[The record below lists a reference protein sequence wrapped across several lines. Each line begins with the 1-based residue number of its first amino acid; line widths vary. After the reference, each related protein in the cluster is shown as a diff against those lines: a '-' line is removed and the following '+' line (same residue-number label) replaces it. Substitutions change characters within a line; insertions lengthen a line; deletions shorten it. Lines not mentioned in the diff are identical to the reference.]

1 MNGSHHYLES
11 VVSGFVEKC
20 LGSPIIG
27 DEVCEVADLAQV
39 VQRTHVNLAAVQQ
52 KQARRRRPDH
62 CPLDRDDLLILM
74 VGTAPAYR

>member
-11 VVSGFVEKC
+11 VLSDFVEKC

-39 VQRTHVNLAAVQQ
+39 VQGTHADLAAVKQ
-52 KQARRRRPDH
+52 KQSRRR
-62 CPLDRDDLLILM
+62 
-74 VGTAPAYR
+74 